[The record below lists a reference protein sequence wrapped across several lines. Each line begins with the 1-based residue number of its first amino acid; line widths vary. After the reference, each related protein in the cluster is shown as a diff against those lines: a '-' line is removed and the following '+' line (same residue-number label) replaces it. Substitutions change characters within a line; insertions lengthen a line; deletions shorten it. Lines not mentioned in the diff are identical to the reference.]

1 LNTSLLRLYPIKCGG
16 LLPKPILVTEE
27 LVKVFSQGTPLE
39 VHALQGVNL
48 EIKKGEIVA
57 IMGPSGCGKTT
68 LLNMIGGLDKPTSG
82 KVMIGDQ
89 EITNFTDHEIT
100 EFRKKNL
107 SFIFQFFNL
116 FDVLTAVE
124 NVALPLLLMGD
135 KTQIAQ
141 EKAKVILRE
150 VGLGSRLYNRPNE
163 MSGGQRQRVAIARSL
178 ITNPKI
184 ILADEPTGDLS
195 SVISRDIMKLFRR
208 LNEDLEQTFV
218 LVTHSELIGSL
229 CDRIIKMKDGLILS

>member
-1 LNTSLLRLYPIKCGG
+1 MGKT
-16 LLPKPILVTEE
+16 ILQTTD
-27 LVKVFSQGTPLE
+27 LVKIFCEGTPLE
-39 VHALQGVNL
+39 VHALRGVNL
-48 EIKKGEIVA
+48 EIEQGEIVA

-82 KVMIGDQ
+82 TVIINDQ
-89 EITNFTDHEIT
+89 EITGYTDKAIT
-100 EFRKKNL
+100 DFRKKNL

-116 FDVLTAVE
+116 FEVLTAVE
-124 NVALPLLLMGD
+124 NVSLPLLLKGEP
-135 KTQIAQ
+135 TAIAQ

-150 VGLGSRLYNRPNE
+150 VGIGSRLYNRPNE

-184 ILADEPTGDLS
+184 VLADEPTGDLS
-195 SVISRDIMKLFRR
+195 SVIAKDIMKLFRR
-208 LNEDLEQTFV
+208 LNEDLGQTFV

-229 CDRIIKMKDGLILS
+229 CDRIIKMHDGLII

>member
-1 LNTSLLRLYPIKCGG
+1 VIFLT
-16 LLPKPILVTEE
+16 KPILITQD
-27 LVKVFSQGTPLE
+27 LVKIFSKDTPLE
-39 VHALQGVNL
+39 VHALRGVNL
-48 EIKKGEIVA
+48 EINQGEIVA

-68 LLNMIGGLDKPTSG
+68 LLNMIGGLDKPTNGS
-82 KVMIGDQ
+82 VWIDNE
-89 EITNFTDHEIT
+89 EITGYSDRDIT
-100 EFRKKNL
+100 EFRKHNL

-124 NVALPLLLMGD
+124 NVALPLLLMGQ
-135 KTQIAQ
+135 TTNAAQ

-184 ILADEPTGDLS
+184 VLADEPTGDLS
-195 SVISRDIMKLFRR
+195 SVISKDIMKLFRR
-208 LNEDLEQTFV
+208 LNEDFGQTFV

-229 CDRIIKMKDGLILS
+229 CDRIIKMKDGLIIE